1 MHADRRVLTGS
12 GIGGNYQGRH
22 PMITITAASGQFG
35 RHALDELLRRG
46 VPAGQIVATARDTG
60 ELADYATQGV
70 QVRRADYDD
79 AASLDEAFR
88 DLDRLLLISSSALGH
103 LDAQHANA
111 IEAAK
116 KAGAS
121 EIVYTS
127 FLNADTSGIVMAE
140 DHVKTEQMIRDSGIP
155 FAILRNGS
163 YIENYTALV
172 GFWLQ
177 YGDAVGAAGDGPF
190 SGASRK
196 DLAIAAAAIISG
208 DPVTGQTY
216 ELGGHP
222 DYTMQDLVNL
232 AAELS
237 GKPITYTNLPQDD
250 YAGVLV
256 SGGFPKE
263 LANALADNNAGAL
276 RGAWHTDSDDLT
288 RILGRPATQ
297 PRQVM
302 ADALAAL
309 GQH

>member
-1 MHADRRVLTGS
+1 
-12 GIGGNYQGRH
+12 
-22 PMITITAASGQFG
+22 MITITAASGQFG

-46 VPAGQIVATARDTG
+46 VPAGQIVATARDTS
-60 ELADYATQGV
+60 ELADYAKQGV

-79 AASLDEAFR
+79 GASLDQAFR
-88 DLDRLLLISSSALGH
+88 DLGRLLSHLLQRPRSSRRAARQRDRGDEAGRGIRDRLHQLPQRRHQRHRHGRGPRQDRADDPRQRHPVRDLAQRLLHRELHRPGGVLA
-103 LDAQHANA
+103 A
-111 IEAAK
+111 IRRR
-116 KAGAS
+116 G
-121 EIVYTS
+121 
-127 FLNADTSGIVMAE
+127 
-140 DHVKTEQMIRDSGIP
+140 R
-155 FAILRNGS
+155 R
-163 YIENYTALV
+163 
-172 GFWLQ
+172 
-177 YGDAVGAAGDGPF
+177 PF

-216 ELGGHP
+216 ELGAHP

-263 LANALADNNAGAL
+263 LADALADNNAGAL
-276 RGAWHTDSDDLT
+276 RGAWHTASDDLT
-288 RILGRPATQ
+288 RILGRPATG

>member
-1 MHADRRVLTGS
+1 
-12 GIGGNYQGRH
+12 
-22 PMITITAASGQFG
+22 MITITAASGQFG
-35 RHALDELLRRG
+35 RHVLDELLRRG
-46 VPAGQIVATARDTG
+46 VPAGQIVATTRDTG
-60 ELADYATQGV
+60 KLAGYAEQGI
-70 QVRRADYDD
+70 QVRHADYDD
-79 AASLDEAFR
+79 IASLDEAFR
-88 DLDRLLLISSSALGH
+88 DLDRLLLISSSAIGH
-103 LDAQHANA
+103 LASHHANA

-127 FLNADTSGIVMAE
+127 FLNADTSGIAMAE

-177 YGDAVGAAGDGPF
+177 YGTAVGAAGDGTF

-196 DLAIAAAAIISG
+196 DLAIAAAAIISS

-222 DYTMQDLVNL
+222 DHTMQDLVNL
-232 AAELS
+232 ASELS
-237 GKPITYTNLPQDD
+237 GKPITYTNLPKDD
-250 YAGVLV
+250 YAGVLA
-256 SGGFPKE
+256 SGGLPKE
-263 LANALADNNAGAL
+263 LADALADNNAGAL

-309 GQH
+309 NQH